1 MKQIARINCSI
12 RSAAV
17 AGADMASKGRHR
29 KAAGLTAIFGLVA
42 LAVMGEAGAGC
53 MANPVHGPSPARLPD
68 PATFVPAVY
77 RQASTSGEFLRVSDS
92 DREDQSIVGLWQF
105 KFDGFAPDWGTQA
118 WHSDGTEL
126 TFSGNQDPETGD
138 VCQGVWRQVGHD
150 TYTLNHIAM
159 GWLAPGAGFGIRVHL
174 HFLITLDAK
183 DDAFSGTYTA
193 TVYTETAANPFD
205 ESATAVVASGSGH
218 VTATRVTPD

>member
-1 MKQIARINCSI
+1 MKQLVRIVYSI
-12 RSAAV
+12 RSAADI
-17 AGADMASKGRHR
+17 GADTATKGRR
-29 KAAGLTAIFGLVA
+29 LKAAGLTAIFGLLA
-42 LAVMGEAGAGC
+42 LSVMGQAGAGC
-53 MANPVHGPSPARLPD
+53 MANAVHGPSPTRLPD

-77 RQASTSGEFLRVSDS
+77 RQASASGELLRVSDS
-92 DREDQSIVGLWQF
+92 DGEDQSIVGLWQF

-138 VCQGVWRQVGHD
+138 VCQGVWRQVGRD

-159 GWLAPGAGFGIRVHL
+159 GWMAPGAGFGIRVHL
-174 HFLITLDAK
+174 HFLIKLAAK
-183 DDAFSGTYTA
+183 GDAFSGSYTA
-193 TVYTETAANPFD
+193 TVYTETAADPFD

-218 VTATRVTPD
+218 VTATRVMPD